1 MVLGAG
7 IYVNRPSFETLYVGL
22 ERSDVTQISIALAE
36 ANIDFNVGA
45 DGGSIQV
52 PVGMTGKARLLL
64 AERGLPSSANAG
76 YELFDNVGSLGLT
89 SFMQEVT
96 RVRALEGEIGRTI
109 QQISGIAAARVHIV
123 MPERGSFRKADQN
136 PTASVMI
143 RASATVGRNAAAS
156 IRHLVA
162 SSVPGLD
169 VDDVTVLDSTGQL
182 LASGDDPANSAL
194 NQSLGVVQNVQT
206 ELEKKIDNA
215 LAPFLGM
222 DNFRTSVTARLNT
235 DTQQI
240 QETVF
245 DPESRVERST
255 RVTKEEQKSSQ
266 QQPDNAATVQQ
277 NIPQAAP
284 RGGAGPQSSDQAEK
298 KEEQTNYEIN
308 SKTIATVKNSYTVE
322 RLSIAVVVNRGRLAA
337 MVGEPVD
344 QAKIDAYLQEMQKI
358 VSSAA
363 GIDANRGDVVTLN
376 AMDFVE
382 TQLLDQAVLGSGY
395 HGDADAQSWRHHQRA
410 RLRRRRLPGGLD
422 GHAAAGSAARPWRKL
437 PASSPRRI
445 RRSRTARFLPGRQ
458 PVPVAPSWT
467 ASAPTSAS
475 TAPTICSAWA
485 KTQAPSTVASRKDRK
500 GALHAW
506 SRSAKSAPQRSC
518 ANGLSR
524 KPPDHTQKSSD
535 SDKSRRIGG
544 IFRCRRRCGCSALA
558 VVSRA
563 NIVRVSA
570 VAGHRPLKS
579 TVRIVVPSPESRVRA
594 RDCNTL
600 TRS

>member
-1 MVLGAG
+1 MSLLDQLSTFTKNLSSLGQGKLIALAAAGIVAVGMVLGAG

-45 DGGSIQV
+45 DGASLQV
-52 PVGMTGKARLLL
+52 PVGMTSKARLLL

-143 RASATVGRNAAAS
+143 RASATVGRSAAAS

-222 DNFRTSVTARLNT
+222 DNFRSSVTARLNT

-284 RGGAGPQSSDQAEK
+284 KGGAGPQSSDQAEK

-322 RLSIAVVVNRGRLAA
+322 RLSVAVVVNRGRLAA
-337 MVGEPVD
+337 MVGEPAD
-344 QAKIDAYLQEMQKI
+344 QAKIDAYLADMQKI
-358 VSSAA
+358 VASAA
-363 GIDANRGDVVTLN
+363 GLDTSRGDIVTLT

-382 TQLLDQAVLGSGY
+382 TQLLDQAVAG
-395 HGDADAQSWRHHQRA
+395 
-410 RLRRRRLPGGLD
+410 PG
-422 GHAAAGSAARPWRKL
+422 
-437 PASSPRRI
+437 
-445 RRSRTARFLPGRQ
+445 
-458 PVPVAPSWT
+458 VM
-467 ASAPTSAS
+467 
-475 TAPTICSAWA
+475 
-485 KTQAPSTVASRKDRK
+485 
-500 GALHAW
+500 
-506 SRSAKSAPQRSC
+506 
-518 ANGLSR
+518 
-524 KPPDHTQKSSD
+524 
-535 SDKSRRIGG
+535 
-544 IFRCRRRCGCSALA
+544 
-558 VVSRA
+558 
-563 NIVRVSA
+563 
-570 VAGHRPLKS
+570 
-579 TVRIVVPSPESRVRA
+579 E
-594 RDCNTL
+594 TL
-600 TRS
+600 TRNLGGIINALAFIVVAFLVVWMGMRPLARQLGLGGGAGQIQGEAAGLELPDFSPANAGAGGALMEGFGSDFGFDSTDDLLSMGDDSGSFNRRVKEGPERRLARMVEISEERAAKILRKWALDKAA

>member
-1 MVLGAG
+1 MNLFDQFSTLTKNLSNLGQGKLIALAIAGIVAVGFILGAG
-7 IYVNRPSFETLYVGL
+7 IYVNRPSYETLYVGL

-36 ANIDFNVGA
+36 ANIDFNVGS

-64 AERGLPSSANAG
+64 AERGLPSSSNAG

-96 RVRALEGEIGRTI
+96 RVRALEGEIARTI

-123 MPERGSFRKADQN
+123 MPERGSFRKADQT

-143 RASATVGRNAAAS
+143 RASATVGRNAASS

-169 VDDVTVLDSTGQL
+169 VDDVTILDSTGQL
-182 LASGDDPANSAL
+182 LASGDDPASSAL
-194 NQSLGVVQNVQT
+194 NQSLGVIQNVQT
-206 ELEKKIDNA
+206 DLEKKIDNA

-222 DNFRTSVTARLNT
+222 DNFRTSVTAQLNT
-235 DTQQI
+235 DAQQI

-277 NIPQAAP
+277 NVPQAAP
-284 RGGAGPQSSDQAEK
+284 RGGAGPQSSDEAAK

-308 SKTIATVKNSYTVE
+308 SKTIATVKNSYSIE
-322 RLSIAVVVNRGRLAA
+322 RLSVAVVVNRGRLAA

-358 VSSAA
+358 VATAA
-363 GIDANRGDVVTLN
+363 GVDASRGDVVTLN

-382 TQLLDQAVLGSGY
+382 TQLLDQPVAGPGVMEMLTRNLGGIINSLAFVAVAFLVVWMGVRPLARQLGFGGAAGQLEGEAAGLELPDFSPVGASTGGALMEGFGSDFGFDSTDDLLNLGGDSGNFN
-395 HGDADAQSWRHHQRA
+395 
-410 RLRRRRLPGGLD
+410 RRVKEGPERRLARMVEISEERAAKILRKWSLD
-422 GHAAAGSAARPWRKL
+422 RAA
-437 PASSPRRI
+437 
-445 RRSRTARFLPGRQ
+445 
-458 PVPVAPSWT
+458 
-467 ASAPTSAS
+467 
-475 TAPTICSAWA
+475 
-485 KTQAPSTVASRKDRK
+485 
-500 GALHAW
+500 
-506 SRSAKSAPQRSC
+506 
-518 ANGLSR
+518 
-524 KPPDHTQKSSD
+524 
-535 SDKSRRIGG
+535 
-544 IFRCRRRCGCSALA
+544 
-558 VVSRA
+558 
-563 NIVRVSA
+563 
-570 VAGHRPLKS
+570 
-579 TVRIVVPSPESRVRA
+579 
-594 RDCNTL
+594 
-600 TRS
+600 